1 MHYLVLI
8 FLQIGGP
15 VSQANGAVNS
25 NALVDGEVGMLLS
38 QESALSQAV
47 RDAAVAQVVTCS

>member
-1 MHYLVLI
+1 MIY
-8 FLQIGGP
+8 LQICEP